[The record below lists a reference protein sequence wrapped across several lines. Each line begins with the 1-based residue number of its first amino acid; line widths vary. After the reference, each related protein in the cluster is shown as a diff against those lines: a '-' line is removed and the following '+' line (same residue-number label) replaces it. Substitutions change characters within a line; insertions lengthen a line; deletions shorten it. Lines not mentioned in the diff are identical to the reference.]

1 MPIWHGI
8 PRRLWQ
14 SPVVGHISSR
24 LPRALQARLRKSI
37 NRNVRG
43 QDVDR
48 TEVIR
53 VLQSIQRQ
61 QVDQL
66 SEILNRGFPEWT
78 TLNSHP

>member
-1 MPIWHGI
+1 
-8 PRRLWQ
+8 
-14 SPVVGHISSR
+14 
-24 LPRALQARLRKSI
+24 
-37 NRNVRG
+37 VRG